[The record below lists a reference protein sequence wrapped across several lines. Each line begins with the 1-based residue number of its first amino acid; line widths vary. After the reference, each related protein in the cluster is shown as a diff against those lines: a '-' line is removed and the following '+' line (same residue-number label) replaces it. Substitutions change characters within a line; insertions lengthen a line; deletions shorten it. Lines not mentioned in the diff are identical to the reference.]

1 MPGTKINGL
10 FGFNR
15 LSSISLFIYTLRIPS
30 PQYLSASLLHYC
42 TIASLDKILCF
53 TGGR

>member
-15 LSSISLFIYTLRIPS
+15 LSSDILFDICIEKSESAIP
-30 PQYLSASLLHYC
+30 SASLLHYC
-42 TIASLDKILCF
+42 TIAYLGDILYF
-53 TGGR
+53 TKGR